1 MQNEYIKVLL
11 IEDNYDYSQIV
22 KRKLHK
28 SELVTFEVDW
38 ADCLSKGLK
47 QLTHENIDLVL
58 LDLNL
63 PDSQEIDTFIKL
75 QKHAPNTPI
84 IIVTANEDEVMA
96 IKSIQ
101 MGAQGYLIKNEIKT
115 VNLARS
121 ILHSYLRFMMESNRH
136 SKVSDPEGVDY
147 FLNALHGNPNG
158 LVIVN
163 KNGYVQYINA
173 AAELLFGRNEE
184 EMHGSYFDFPLN
196 TGKRTKVNISHKC
209 GLNVV
214 MEMQVVQIEWYSGT
228 AYLVSFRDTDRSKK
242 REGEL

>member
-47 QLTHENIDLVL
+47 QLTHEDIDLVL

-63 PDSQEIDTFIKL
+63 PDSKEIDTFVKL
-75 QKHAPNTPI
+75 QKHVSNIPI
-84 IIVTANEDEVMA
+84 MIMTAIDDEVMA
-96 IKSIQ
+96 MKSILI
-101 MGAQGYLIKNEIKT
+101 GAQGYLIKNEIKN

-121 ILHSYLRFMMESNRH
+121 VLHSYLRFKLESNRH
-136 SKVSDPEGVDY
+136 SKVSDLGGVDY
-147 FLNALHGNPNG
+147 FLSALHGNPNG
-158 LVIVN
+158 IVIVDN
-163 KNGYVQYINA
+163 DGYIQFINA

-184 EMHGSYFDFPLN
+184 EMHGSHFDFPLDK
-196 TGKRTKVNISHKC
+196 GKKTKVNISHKC

-214 MEMQVVQIEWYSGT
+214 MEMQVVQIEWYRET
-228 AYLVSFRDTDRSKK
+228 AYLISFRDTDRSKK
-242 REGEL
+242 REDEL